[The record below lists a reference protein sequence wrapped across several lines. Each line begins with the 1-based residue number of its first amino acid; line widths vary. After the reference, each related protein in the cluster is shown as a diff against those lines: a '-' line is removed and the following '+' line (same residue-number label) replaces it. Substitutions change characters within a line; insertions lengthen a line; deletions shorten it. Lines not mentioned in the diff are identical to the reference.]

1 MTSVP
6 IRPAFA
12 LLALLLA
19 APLHAQ
25 HPQPHRL
32 ISTAPSITEILY
44 ALGLGPQVAGVTT
57 FCRFPP
63 DALAKPKIGT
73 FTQPDFERILAQR
86 PTLVFVIP
94 NPVGLANKL
103 RRLGLRVE
111 ELPLD
116 TLPQILASITR
127 AGELTGAQPAALRL
141 TSQLRAELDALR
153 AATARRPPVSVLF
166 IIDRTPNTLQGMFA
180 AAPGSYIDELLTAAG
195 GRNAAPTGGGPFPKI
210 SLEQILAADPDV
222 IVDMGD
228 YSHGRPAT
236 PESRA
241 RKLTLWSQFPQLRAV
256 RHKRVYDVS
265 SDEFVVPGPRV
276 AQAARH
282 LHRLLHPD
290 TP

>member
-1 MTSVP
+1 MTSAST
-6 IRPAFA
+6 RPALA

-25 HPQPHRL
+25 QPQRL
-32 ISTAPSITEILY
+32 ISTAPSLTEILY

-63 DALAKPKIGT
+63 DALTKPKIGT

-86 PTLVFVIP
+86 PSLVFVIP
-94 NPVGLANKL
+94 NPLDLANKL

-116 TLPQILASITR
+116 TLPQILSSITR

-141 TSQLRAELDALR
+141 TTQLRRDLDALR
-153 AATARRPPVSVLF
+153 AATARRPGVSVLF

-180 AAPGSYIDELLTAAG
+180 AAPGSYIDELLVAAG

-222 IVDMGD
+222 IIDMGD
-228 YSHGRPAT
+228 YSHGRAAT
-236 PESRA
+236 PDSRA

-256 RHKRVYDVS
+256 RLKRVYDVS
-265 SDEFVVPGPRV
+265 SDEFVVPGPRL

-282 LHRLLHPD
+282 LNRLLHPEA
-290 TP
+290 P